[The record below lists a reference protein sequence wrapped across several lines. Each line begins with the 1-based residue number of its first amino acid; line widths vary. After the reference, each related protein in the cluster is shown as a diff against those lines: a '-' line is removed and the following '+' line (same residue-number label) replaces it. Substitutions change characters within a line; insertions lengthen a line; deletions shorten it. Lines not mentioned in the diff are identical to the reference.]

1 MIRPLASDEL
11 VWFLARAFAFVDHR
25 DPWGLA
31 RRTVVRLRDPRRDAA
46 RAWVLVPDAGRG
58 EASNDAGEA
67 VEPVAGIVAW
77 PPDPDLDEP
86 TLRLAQPWYVGD
98 DASGFAALVGDV
110 LERHPHEA
118 VELDLSAVPKAR
130 AAAMHAAL
138 AGVGFEEDALRPL
151 AFDLSEVP
159 PLGRPLVL
167 EAWRLD
173 VDHEFRTFVA
183 AAEEQP
189 LGDGRWAWLKRAHGR
204 FTPDLWCLAHE
215 TLDRPAVGYA
225 LAGRRRTGVDGEFAL
240 TAIGVSAPHRES
252 TEMLRRLVLSLLH
265 EFAGSSPLGRVRA
278 ELSDRDPKLIAILNS
293 VGFDVGDPRPVLR
306 RIPR

>member
-11 VWFLARAFAFVDHR
+11 VWFLARAFAFVGHR

-31 RRTVVRLRDPRRDAA
+31 RRAVARLRDPRRDAA
-46 RAWVLVPDAGRG
+46 RAWVLVPDGAVADG
-58 EASNDAGEA
+58 ADA

-77 PPDPDLDEP
+77 PPDPELDDP
-86 TLRLAQPWYVGD
+86 TLRLAQPWYVD
-98 DASGFAALVGDV
+98 DAPERFAALVAQV
-110 LERHPHEA
+110 LDRHPHEA
-118 VELDLSAVPKAR
+118 VELDLSAVPEAAAAELR
-130 AAAMHAAL
+130 AAL
-138 AGVGFEEDALRPL
+138 GGLGFEAEALRPL
-151 AFDLSEVP
+151 AFDLAEVP

-173 VDHEFRTFVA
+173 VDPEFRTFVA
-183 AAEEQP
+183 EAEEQP

-204 FTPDLWCLAHE
+204 FTPDLWCMAYE
-215 TLDRPAVGYA
+215 TIDRPPVGYA

-240 TAIGVSAPHRES
+240 TAIGVSAPHRGS
-252 TEMLRRLVLSLLH
+252 TEMLRRLVVTLLH
-265 EFAGSSPLGRVRA
+265 EFAGASPLGRVRA
-278 ELSDRDPKLIAILNS
+278 ELSDRDPKLVAILSS